1 MKSNAIRRFVA
12 RMTMTAVVLCA
23 MAFMP
28 VHAVSD
34 NTIGDNVIKNS
45 GVGFVLMVSIQRN
58 R

>member
-1 MKSNAIRRFVA
+1 MKSNKIRRLIV
-12 RMTMTAVVLCA
+12 RMMATATVLCG

-28 VHAVSD
+28 VYAVSD
-34 NTIGDNVIKNS
+34 NTIGDNITENS